1 MDKKPFFGTHFFD
14 LLRTAFN
21 LVLWKS
27 GYFCFYLFSILKRGA
42 EDEKRKIAV
51 LENHTF
57 FPLLIC
63 LVYVNVV
70 GDASNYFHDINKD
83 IAKSLLS
90 GKAAG
95 SNTGNDNEQEIKAFL
110 IQGMKK
116 EVDTIAI
123 GPSLVTYIGRE
134 AVGTESFYNL
144 GVTNIS
150 TGEKV
155 SFEASGDKIE
165 AIYMIPGWTHN
176 IMNMSE
182 TEDLVTVMICNENF
196 DPKHPDTF
204 FEKV

>member
-1 MDKKPFFGTHFFD
+1 
-14 LLRTAFN
+14 
-21 LVLWKS
+21 
-27 GYFCFYLFSILKRGA
+27 
-42 EDEKRKIAV
+42 
-51 LENHTF
+51 
-57 FPLLIC
+57 
-63 LVYVNVV
+63 
-70 GDASNYFHDINKD
+70 
-83 IAKSLLS
+83 
-90 GKAAG
+90 
-95 SNTGNDNEQEIKAFL
+95 
-110 IQGMKK
+110 MKK
-116 EVDTIAI
+116 EVDTITI

-155 SFEASGDKIE
+155 VFEVGGDKIV

-176 IMNMSE
+176 IMNMST

>member
-1 MDKKPFFGTHFFD
+1 MKKEK
-14 LLRTAFN
+14 LQ
-21 LVLWKS
+21 
-27 GYFCFYLFSILKRGA
+27 YL
-42 EDEKRKIAV
+42 KIP
-51 LENHTF
+51 LF

-95 SNTGNDNEQEIKAFL
+95 SNTGNDNEREIKAFL

-165 AIYMIPGWTHN
+165 AIYMLPGWTHN

>member
-1 MDKKPFFGTHFFD
+1 MKEENLQYLKI
-14 LLRTAFN
+14 LL
-21 LVLWKS
+21 
-27 GYFCFYLFSILKRGA
+27 Y
-42 EDEKRKIAV
+42 
-51 LENHTF
+51 

-63 LVYVNVV
+63 LVYVNAV

-95 SNTGNDNEQEIKAFL
+95 SNTGNDNEREIKAFL

-155 SFEASGDKIE
+155 SFEVSGDKIE

-182 TEDLVTVMICNENF
+182 TEDLVAVMICNENF